1 MNLQLFDTGLLL
13 FYFREDG
20 LEFRVIAFLINAQQ
34 HHHEVLRQ
42 WRTAKRL
49 PVASTTLIPALADFF
64 RHKISSIKLNECC
77 RVFPCPLTSEF
88 LLLPLMIPQ
97 TPRLLT
103 LSPSS
108 SRESKRNNSLLSHQH
123 SHSCIQQFFHEKV
136 RELGQI
142 RALNNIHVT
151 FMINELFKAVSSTAI
166 IDKS

>member
-20 LEFRVIAFLINAQQ
+20 FLEFSRVIAFLINAQQ

-42 WRTAKRL
+42 WRTTKCL
-49 PVASTTLIPALADFF
+49 PIASTSLIPALADFF

-77 RVFPCPLTSEF
+77 QVFPCPLTSEF

-123 SHSCIQQFFHEKV
+123 SQSCIRQSFL
-136 RELGQI
+136 RGC
-142 RALNNIHVT
+142 
-151 FMINELFKAVSSTAI
+151 S
-166 IDKS
+166 